1 MAHSIV
7 TPGRK
12 WIPAAK
18 DPALTS
24 TNGDESVTGFYT
36 QRAGG
41 VLFYGL
47 DGQPFAFL
55 VANKHRERFF
65 VTAHQT
71 AEGLRY
77 MFTTT
82 ECSERRLG
90 IEGMGY
96 RDERQLAESIV
107 DELESR
113 RVHECL
119 RKKGLTFE
127 QFVEMANRMPTCT
140 AALDAFYSAG
150 LTADR
155 RGIEEDGYLLGTPL
169 ARVMLRVAG
178 YEQVGGRWMQANL
191 AAAT

>member
-1 MAHSIV
+1 MAHSIA

-18 DPALTS
+18 DPALTA
-24 TNGDESVTGFYT
+24 TNGDESVSGFYT
-36 QRAGG
+36 KRAGG
-41 VLFYGL
+41 ILFYGL

-71 AEGLRY
+71 VEGLRY
-77 MFTTT
+77 MFCTTH
-82 ECSERRLG
+82 CSDRMLG
-90 IEGMGY
+90 IEGMSY
-96 RDERQLAESIV
+96 REKQQLAESIV

-113 RVHECL
+113 LVHECL
-119 RKKGLTFE
+119 RKEGFTFE
-127 QFVEMANRMPTCT
+127 QFVEMANRKPTCA

-155 RGIEEDGYLLGTPL
+155 RGIEEDGYFLGTAL
-169 ARVMLRVAG
+169 ARTMLLNAG
-178 YEQVGGRWMQANL
+178 YEWVDGLWVVASR
-191 AAAT
+191 AAA

>member
-71 AEGLRY
+71 PEGHRY

-96 RDERQLAESIV
+96 RDEQQLAESIA
-107 DELESR
+107 DELDAH
-113 RVHECL
+113 RVREIL
-119 RKKGLTFE
+119 QKRGVTFE
-127 QFVEMANRMPTCT
+127 QFVEMANGVPT
-140 AALDAFYSAG
+140 APGALDAFHAAG
-150 LTADR
+150 FTVDPK
-155 RGIEEDGYLLGTPL
+155 GIEDVGYFLGTAL

-178 YEQVGGRWMQANL
+178 YEQAGGVWVPAE
-191 AAAT
+191 AAAA